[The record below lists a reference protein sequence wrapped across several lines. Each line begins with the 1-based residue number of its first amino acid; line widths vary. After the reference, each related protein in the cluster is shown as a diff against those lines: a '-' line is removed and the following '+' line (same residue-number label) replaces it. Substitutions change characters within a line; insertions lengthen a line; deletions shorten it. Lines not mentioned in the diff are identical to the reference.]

1 MYLSSVGLCVC
12 VHMDVYSCVCKG
24 VLTFVGECVPMFS
37 SEISGDGGFH
47 LIVSFFS
54 SYYKIAAVNNN
65 NKLLS
70 PSLDREMTTD

>member
-1 MYLSSVGLCVC
+1 MYLGSAGLFVRVR

-47 LIVSFFS
+47 LIVSFFHL
-54 SYYKIAAVNNN
+54 IT
-65 NKLLS
+65 KLL
-70 PSLDREMTTD
+70 P